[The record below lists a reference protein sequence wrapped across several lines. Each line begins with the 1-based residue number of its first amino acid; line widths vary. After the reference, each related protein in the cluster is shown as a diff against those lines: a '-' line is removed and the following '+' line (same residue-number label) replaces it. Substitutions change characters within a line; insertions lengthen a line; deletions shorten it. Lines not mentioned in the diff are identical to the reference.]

1 MLQGSDYV
9 TDNCAL
15 LALADLQ
22 LKYMGKINDNFR
34 DEVMMTL
41 NEKLTIIDNWRE
53 PEQRRKAL
61 LNFKEK

>member
-22 LKYMGKINDNFR
+22 LKHIGKINDNSR

-41 NEKLTIIDNWRE
+41 NEELTIIDN
-53 PEQRRKAL
+53 
-61 LNFKEK
+61 